1 MIRRSI
7 YAALMISL
15 SLLTVGRAVAAQD
28 AGLTAQA
35 KIRSM
40 VDTYMQSIDDAS
52 PKLGATV
59 WLTTP
64 DASFIEPLG
73 HERGWDQ
80 IADVIYGK
88 LMGQTF
94 VKRRLKNVSDV
105 AVHMYGD
112 AAVVEF
118 DWDFVATLRSDGKT
132 EIHTTGRESQFYVN
146 LPGQGWRL
154 VHVHYSGP
162 PVKGPAGF

>member
-1 MIRRSI
+1 
-7 YAALMISL
+7 
-15 SLLTVGRAVAAQD
+15 
-28 AGLTAQA
+28 
-35 KIRSM
+35 M
-40 VDTYMQSIDDAS
+40 VDTYMQSIDDAD

-64 DASFIEPLG
+64 DASFIDPLG

-94 VKRRLKNVSDV
+94 EKRSLKNVGAV
-105 AVHMYGD
+105 AVHLYGN

-118 DWDFVATLRSDGKT
+118 DWDFVAILRSDGKT
-132 EIHTTGRESQFYVN
+132 EVHTTGRESQVYVN

-162 PVKGPAGF
+162 PVKAPTGF